1 MSDQAH
7 PLYVQIAAR
16 LREQIVDG
24 CYPVGAAL
32 PTEAELS
39 EIFSTSRNTVR
50 EALRRLVEQ
59 GLIRRRQ
66 GSGSVVVSTAPVAT
80 YVQSFATLEDL
91 FANAT
96 TTHFAIHAVTP
107 VALEQEIADRIGGTY
122 GSDWLL
128 ITGMRWTEPGG
139 VPLAY
144 VESYVPAEFAGVV
157 DGFWNVRLPFYSLL
171 QEASGRMITEVFQ
184 EIRAL
189 EMPRNI
195 AGTFGL
201 EDGSWSLQLLR
212 RYVTRE
218 GTLIASFNWHRA
230 DQFVYRMNLLRRSA
244 ADAGGS

>member
-1 MSDQAH
+1 
-7 PLYVQIAAR
+7 
-16 LREQIVDG
+16 
-24 CYPVGAAL
+24 
-32 PTEAELS
+32 
-39 EIFSTSRNTVR
+39 
-50 EALRRLVEQ
+50 
-59 GLIRRRQ
+59 
-66 GSGSVVVSTAPVAT
+66 
-80 YVQSFATLEDL
+80 
-91 FANAT
+91 
-96 TTHFAIHAVTP
+96 
-107 VALEQEIADRIGGTY
+107 
-122 GSDWLL
+122 
-128 ITGMRWTEPGG
+128 
-139 VPLAY
+139 
-144 VESYVPAEFAGVV
+144 
-157 DGFWNVRLPFYSLL
+157 VRLPFYSLL